1 MAALL
6 LWLGAEFASK
16 GTAVARWLAIGVLM
30 NARGLVELVVLNVGL
45 DIGVLTPRTFTMM
58 VLMALVTTFIT
69 GPALSWIERGRSRSA
84 LRPATSEP
92 VSEPPA

>member
-1 MAALL
+1 MTLTTSYWPADTSDEVRDTTIGTVLREAAA
-6 LWLGAEFASK
+6 GMEETFAISLA
-16 GTAVARWLAIGVLM
+16 GTTLAFPFML
-30 NARGLVELVVLNVGL
+30 
-45 DIGVLTPRTFTMM
+45 